1 MITICIMST
10 MSRWKTSKTA
20 VFNLSYHLIWCPKY
34 RRSVLTEEI
43 QPRLLE
49 LLYEKAAEL
58 EVEIVKVNILP
69 DHVHVFVRTKPI
81 HSPQFVVGQL
91 KGYTSRILRQEFP
104 KLKSRL
110 PTLWTRSYYIDSIG
124 KLNEYTTEVPFF
136 KKAIEL
142 KYLVINE

>member
-1 MITICIMST
+1 MST

-58 EVEIVKVNILP
+58 EVEIVEVNILP

-124 KLNEYTTEVPFF
+124 KLNEYT
-136 KKAIEL
+136 IR
-142 KYLVINE
+142 KYVQDQKNK